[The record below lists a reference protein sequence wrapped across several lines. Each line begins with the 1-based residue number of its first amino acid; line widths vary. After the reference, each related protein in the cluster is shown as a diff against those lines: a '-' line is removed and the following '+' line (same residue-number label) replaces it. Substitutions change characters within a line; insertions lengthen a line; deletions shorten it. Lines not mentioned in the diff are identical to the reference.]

1 MLGQQF
7 SSRQIKVASVS
18 AVIAAMMLTG
28 AGMAVATSDSLKSST
43 AITSPGTQITQVNP
57 DGFAEIVEQ
66 VRPTVVSIE
75 VTRAARE
82 VSTNMEEAPFQ
93 EFFDR
98 FFDEGMKRRFKYN
111 PRGEGGRH
119 SPMPNDTK
127 AAGAGIIVDAAGYI
141 VTNNHVIEDA
151 SEILVT
157 LDGGETYDAKIIGRD
172 PKTDLALIKINA
184 DEDLRVASFGDSD
197 RVRVGDWVIAV
208 GNPFGLDNT
217 VTMGIVSSRGRSIG
231 AGPYDDFLQIDASIN
246 RGNSGG
252 PAFNTKG
259 EVIGVNTAIFSP
271 SGGNIGIGFA
281 IPANMVQDI
290 VADLKEHG
298 NVERGWLGVHIQA
311 ITDDLAEGFGLPE
324 AKGAVVTEVVPEG
337 PASDAGFERGDVI
350 TAVDGVSVDT
360 MRDLPRMIAKL
371 DPGQSAEIMIWR
383 NDKERT
389 LTAKIRSVPNSEQ
402 IAGVNDAEGELKQN
416 VLGMKLAKLDRATRE
431 FYHIDEDIDG
441 VIITGVES
449 KSWASRKGLT
459 PGDVI
464 LKVGFDEVLLP
475 RDVVAAIDVAG
486 KNKKRTVLFLV
497 SREAQERFVAL
508 PLRDA

>member
-18 AVIAAMMLTG
+18 AVIAAIMLTG

-43 AITSPGTQITQVNP
+43 AITSPGTQITQTNP
-57 DGFAEIVEQ
+57 GGFAEIVQQ

-75 VTRAARE
+75 VTRAARAI
-82 VSTNMEEAPFQ
+82 STNMEEAPFR

-98 FFDEGMKRRFKYN
+98 FFDEGMKRRFKYD

-119 SPMPNDTK
+119 GPTPNDTMS
-127 AAGAGIIVDAAGYI
+127 AGSGIIVDADGYI
-141 VTNNHVIEDA
+141 VTNNHVVADA
-151 SEILVT
+151 REILVT
-157 LDGGETYDAKIIGRD
+157 LDDGETYDAELIGRD
-172 PKTDLALIKINA
+172 PKTDLALIKIDA
-184 DEDLRVASFGDSD
+184 DKDLGVASFGDSD
-197 RVRVGDWVIAV
+197 KVRVGDWVIAV

-281 IPANMVQDI
+281 IPANMVQDV

-298 NVERGWLGVHIQA
+298 KVERGWLGVHIQA
-311 ITDDLAEGFGLPE
+311 VTDDLAEGLGLSE
-324 AKGAVVTEVVPEG
+324 AKGAVVAEVVPEG
-337 PASDAGFERGDVI
+337 PASNAGFEQGDVI
-350 TAVDGVSVDT
+350 TAVNGEMVTV

-371 DPGQSAEIMIWR
+371 DAGESAEITVWR
-383 NDKERT
+383 NGKERT
-389 LTAKIRSVPNSEQ
+389 LTAKIGRFPKSEQ
-402 IAGVNDAEGELKQN
+402 IATTDDVEGASEQE
-416 VLGMKLAKLDRATRE
+416 VMGMKLAKLDPSTRA
-431 FYHIDEDIDG
+431 FYDIDEDMDG
-441 VIITGVES
+441 VMITDVEPD
-449 KSWASRKGLT
+449 SWASRKGLA

-464 LKVGFDEVLLP
+464 LKVGFDEVLSP
-475 RDVVAAIDVAG
+475 RDVVAAIDAAE

-497 SREAQERFVAL
+497 SRETQERFVAL
-508 PLRDA
+508 PFRDV

>member
-43 AITSPGTQITQVNP
+43 AITSPGTQITRANP
-57 DGFAEIVEQ
+57 GGFAEIVEQ

-75 VTRAARE
+75 VTRAARAIP
-82 VSTNMEEAPFQ
+82 TTMEEAPLR

-98 FFDEGMKRRFKYN
+98 FFDEGMKRRFKYD
-111 PRGEGGRH
+111 PRGDGGRH
-119 SPMPNDTK
+119 RPMPKETM
-127 AAGAGIIVDAAGYI
+127 AVGSGIIVDADGYI
-141 VTNNHVIEDA
+141 VTNNHVVEGA
-151 SEILVT
+151 REILVT
-157 LDGGETYDAKIIGRD
+157 LDDGETYDAELIGRD
-172 PKTDLALIKINA
+172 PKTDLALIKIDA
-184 DEDLRVASFGDSD
+184 DEDLGVARFGDSD
-197 RVRVGDWVIAV
+197 EVRVGDWVIAV
-208 GNPFGLDNT
+208 GNPFGFDNT

-231 AGPYDDFLQIDASIN
+231 AGPYDDFLQIDAPIN

-271 SGGNIGIGFA
+271 SGGNVGIGFA
-281 IPANMVQDI
+281 IPASMVQNV

-298 NVERGWLGVHIQA
+298 EVERGWLGVHIQA
-311 ITDDLAEGFGLPE
+311 VTDDLAEGLGLPE
-324 AKGAVVTEVVPEG
+324 AKGAIVTEVVPGG
-337 PASDAGFERGDVI
+337 PASDAGFEPGDVI
-350 TAVDGVSVDT
+350 TAVDGVSVDKL
-360 MRDLPRMIAKL
+360 RDLPRMIAKL
-371 DPGQSAEIMIWR
+371 DPGESAEVMIWR
-383 NDKERT
+383 KDKERT
-389 LTAKIRSVPNSEQ
+389 LTTKIGSIPKSEQ
-402 IAGVNDAEGELKQN
+402 VASADDVEGAEKQN
-416 VLGMKLAKLDRATRE
+416 VLGMKLAKLDRSTRE
-431 FYHIDEDIDG
+431 TYHIDEDIDG

-464 LKVGFDEVLLP
+464 LKVGFDEVLSP

-486 KNKKRTVLFLV
+486 ENKKRTVLFLV
-497 SREAQERFVAL
+497 SRETQERFVAL